1 MPRDGD
7 EEGHL
12 GAAEL
17 FAQLYREG
25 RWVEAAR
32 DALAGRLGEYPP
44 LWPAMLG
51 LGWWALGGAP
61 EDLPLRAVPLISMGI
76 TAAALSSFTRSLL
89 DPEGVD
95 GPGGPAAR
103 AGRLAAALCLLLP
116 LPVGLARHYMPEA
129 PLMAAVAAAI
139 ALGERAAQRPS
150 PGRLVAYGL
159 TLGAA
164 LLIKQTAALTLWLP
178 ALALALR
185 QGPRGVFPLLVA
197 GLCFAPWLLRNL
209 EDQLQYAQNSAD
221 AQPAPLWAHALGVPA
236 QWLWSGL
243 GPPLGLL
250 TLGALAAAAGRRRLS
265 AWSPALLW
273 LIGGLLGL
281 WLIPKKYPRLVL
293 PTAPAALPLLAAAL
307 AGGPRWA
314 APLALSGGA
323 GWLLVASL
331 HRLPEPPLSD
341 VLDPRCPQTWLGPS
355 DPDDLGLGATV
366 AALARLPPGP
376 VAVIAPPAI
385 PCAVQ
390 TTHDWVEH
398 LGPRLRR
405 AGQERELHVNP
416 APADAAAAVFIL
428 RFGPDGRP
436 LLPQPAP

>member
-17 FAQLYREG
+17 FLQLLREG
-25 RWVEAAR
+25 RWAELAR

-44 LWPAMLG
+44 LWPALLG
-51 LGWWALGGAP
+51 FGWWLLGGAP
-61 EDLPLRAVPLISMGI
+61 EALPLRALPLISMGI
-76 TAAALSSFTRSLL
+76 TSAALSSFTRSLL
-89 DPEGVD
+89 DPARVD
-95 GPGGPAAR
+95 GPDGPGPR

-139 ALGERAAQRPS
+139 TLGERAAQRPTA
-150 PGRLVAYGL
+150 GRLICYGL

-178 ALALALR
+178 ALTFAIR
-185 QGPRGVFPLLVA
+185 QGPRGVIPLTVA

-250 TLGALAAAAGRRRLS
+250 SLGALAAAAGRRRLS

-273 LIGGLLGL
+273 LAGGLLGL

-293 PTAPAALPLLAAAL
+293 PTAPAALPLLAGAL
-307 AGGPRWA
+307 LSGPRWA
-314 APLALSGGA
+314 GPLALTGGA
-323 GWLLVASL
+323 GWLIIASL
-331 HRLPEPPLSD
+331 HQLPEPPLSD
-341 VLDPRCPQTWLGPS
+341 VLDPRCPQTWLGPP

-366 AALARLPPGP
+366 QALAGLPPGP
-376 VAVIAPPAI
+376 VVVIDPPAI
-385 PCAVQ
+385 PCGVQ

-405 AGQERELHVNP
+405 AGQERELLVNP
-416 APADAAAAVFIL
+416 APEAASSAVFWL

-436 LLPQPAP
+436 LLPAPPR